1 MKKILL
7 FSIVATL
14 ILSSCG
20 KKHKVVELNSEAD
33 STSYMLGYLSG
44 SSSLNYITNMDS
56 TKVEDFKDGV
66 KEGLEAE
73 ELSQNEIMALS
84 FANFIYSQ
92 YCKNGFVFGDSTLV
106 ADFNTIKEGAFD
118 ALDKKEYS
126 MALDSIFSFLND
138 IMRKSM
144 QKETITSEELNTLN
158 YVIGYA
164 NIKNSFDQGGI
175 DGTPEEIEKFKNRY
189 NEVNQDNSINK
200 FGFIIGY
207 DFKENV
213 CNQPLFDLN
222 NPCNLDLL
230 KAGLLAAFDQ
240 DTTTVNPE
248 KCNEYIQSLQMR
260 KYMEAEKKK
269 AEENKILYGDNIE
282 KGENFLAENGKR
294 EGVVTTTSG
303 LQYEIIKKGNGATP
317 TANDKVRVHYHGTL
331 IDGTVFDSSIDRG
344 EPAEFGV
351 SQVIKGWTEALQL
364 MPVGSKWKLY
374 IPYDLAYGDKEVSEE
389 IKPYSTLI
397 FEVELLDI
405 VK

>member
-1 MKKILL
+1 
-7 FSIVATL
+7 
-14 ILSSCG
+14 
-20 KKHKVVELNSEAD
+20 
-33 STSYMLGYLSG
+33 
-44 SSSLNYITNMDS
+44 
-56 TKVEDFKDGV
+56 
-66 KEGLEAE
+66 
-73 ELSQNEIMALS
+73 
-84 FANFIYSQ
+84 
-92 YCKNGFVFGDSTLV
+92 
-106 ADFNTIKEGAFD
+106 
-118 ALDKKEYS
+118 
-126 MALDSIFSFLND
+126 
-138 IMRKSM
+138 
-144 QKETITSEELNTLN
+144 
-158 YVIGYA
+158 
-164 NIKNSFDQGGI
+164 
-175 DGTPEEIEKFKNRY
+175 
-189 NEVNQDNSINK
+189 
-200 FGFIIGY
+200 
-207 DFKENV
+207 
-213 CNQPLFDLN
+213 
-222 NPCNLDLL
+222 
-230 KAGLLAAFDQ
+230 
-240 DTTTVNPE
+240 
-248 KCNEYIQSLQMR
+248 
-260 KYMEAEKKK
+260 MEAEKKK